1 MATLATV
8 GSSSVLRFNK
18 TEPLKTNPSS
28 PFLGF
33 VTSQLSGI
41 KISCNL
47 PVVVAPLKPIS
58 SPFTPALQ
66 PVARKYLHLFLID
79 VSDLLSAM
87 LSELERASRIEV
99 HVQYKYTPTLL
110 EHVLNTSVKY
120 RYFRANEEPGK
131 AGRICPFTG
140 KKANKANK
148 VSFSNHKTK
157 KLQFVNLQYKKVWW
171 EAGKRYVKLRLSTK
185 ALKTIEKNGLDAV
198 AKKAGIDLRKE

>member
-58 SPFTPALQ
+58 SPFTPALL
-66 PVARKYLHLFLID
+66 PVARYA
-79 VSDLLSAM
+79 LSPA
-87 LSELERASRIEV
+87 RKRT
-99 HVQYKYTPTLL
+99 KPT
-110 EHVLNTSVKY
+110 K
-120 RYFRANEEPGK
+120 FRSQITRQRNY
-131 AGRICPFTG
+131 
-140 KKANKANK
+140 
-148 VSFSNHKTK
+148 S
-157 KLQFVNLQYKKVWW
+157 
-171 EAGKRYVKLRLSTK
+171 LSTSNTRRFGGK
-185 ALKTIEKNGLDAV
+185 PVNAM
-198 AKKAGIDLRKE
+198 